1 MANFTLKE
9 QAFRTFQDYRWIPHL
24 IFWLVLMT
32 SFYFN
37 YGKSIQIIKDVY
49 PHSVIILI
57 LTLRFLIFVLVAY
70 SFLFFVVPL
79 SKQET
84 KVRYWLSLPG
94 VILFWYLF
102 QTIILTII
110 FSWVANP
117 AVKTDNSFFALLV
130 RHYSSYLIFLSI
142 FIAFYYFIDI
152 YDQQKR
158 LKTLQQYK
166 TQKIALESSFLK
178 SQVNPHFLFN
188 TLNNIYALS
197 LKKSEQTKV
206 IIERLESLL
215 HYMLYECKADLV
227 PLENEFTFTD
237 SYIALEK
244 LRHKEDQISVTV
256 QINGEIGNKK
266 IAPLLL
272 INFLENAFKHGTKT
286 SFGNSWI
293 NLEIDVKEETVHFK
307 LQNSKPF
314 NMVGQAISEY
324 KGGIGLKNVKRR
336 LEILYPQRHEL
347 NINNLKDRFEVDL
360 FINL

>member
-1 MANFTLKE
+1 MANSTLKE
-9 QAFRTFQDYRWIPHL
+9 QAFRTFQNYRWIPHL
-24 IFWLVLMT
+24 IFWLGLMA
-32 SFYFN
+32 SFYFSYQIN
-37 YGKSIQIIKDVY
+37 IKVINALYPRSI
-49 PHSVIILI
+49 IILI
-57 LTLRFLIFVLVAY
+57 FTIRFLVFVLVAY
-70 SFLFFVVPL
+70 SFLFIVVPL

-84 KVRYWLSLPG
+84 RIRYWLSLPG

-102 QTIILTII
+102 QTIILTFI
-110 FSWVANP
+110 FSFVANP
-117 AVKTDNSFFALLV
+117 AIKTDNSFTGLFV

-142 FIAFYYFIDI
+142 FIAFYYFVDI

-158 LKTLQQYK
+158 LKKLQQYK

-215 HYMLYECKADLV
+215 YYMLYECKADLV

-256 QINGEIGNKK
+256 QINGEIENKK

-286 SFGNSWI
+286 SWI

-336 LEILYPQRHEL
+336 LEILYPLRHEL

>member
-1 MANFTLKE
+1 
-9 QAFRTFQDYRWIPHL
+9 
-24 IFWLVLMT
+24 
-32 SFYFN
+32 
-37 YGKSIQIIKDVY
+37 
-49 PHSVIILI
+49 
-57 LTLRFLIFVLVAY
+57 
-70 SFLFFVVPL
+70 
-79 SKQET
+79 
-84 KVRYWLSLPG
+84 
-94 VILFWYLF
+94 
-102 QTIILTII
+102 
-110 FSWVANP
+110 
-117 AVKTDNSFFALLV
+117 
-130 RHYSSYLIFLSI
+130 
-142 FIAFYYFIDI
+142 
-152 YDQQKR
+152 
-158 LKTLQQYK
+158 
-166 TQKIALESSFLK
+166 
-178 SQVNPHFLFN
+178 
-188 TLNNIYALS
+188 
-197 LKKSEQTKV
+197 
-206 IIERLESLL
+206 
-215 HYMLYECKADLV
+215 V